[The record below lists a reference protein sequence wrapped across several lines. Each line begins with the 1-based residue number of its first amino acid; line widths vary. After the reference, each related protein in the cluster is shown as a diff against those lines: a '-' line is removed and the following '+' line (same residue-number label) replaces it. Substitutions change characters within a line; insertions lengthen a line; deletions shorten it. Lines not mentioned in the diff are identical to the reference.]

1 MSAGRGVDLC
11 YKLSIGP
18 TRTPLS
24 IFDPTIHLTGT
35 AVDAVTSATM
45 VARGRDIRIAIM
57 GATGTGKST
66 FANLASGSKL
76 PVGRGLQSC
85 TSDVMTSK
93 PFILNGN
100 IVTLI
105 DTPGFDDTNRSD
117 TEILRSIA
125 AYLSN
130 TYEQGAKL
138 AGIIY
143 MHRISDTRVGGTS
156 SRNFRIFRE
165 LCGESTLRNV
175 LIVTTMW
182 SEVSPELGE
191 ERERELASSSK
202 FFKPILDKGARMLR
216 HTNTRESAHAILRHL
231 VNAQA
236 HTLQIQHELVN
247 EQRDLAHT
255 SAGVELGRLLKDQAE
270 RHEEQLKEVRREMEE
285 AMRAKDEE
293 SRMELQQVVDE
304 KLSEIESIRRN
315 AERMAADFAAE
326 KARLETR
333 IADMEEAN
341 REHLRNLEEHARRE
355 KELIDA
361 RDEAEK
367 RASDLERKLER
378 ASSERSSRTEA
389 QEQSSRPKDKGSNH
403 RSTPDAKER
412 CARRPANPRE
422 KSREEKNRE
431 TFVECFFSG
440 VAGSWRSIWG
450 F

>member
-1 MSAGRGVDLC
+1 
-11 YKLSIGP
+11 
-18 TRTPLS
+18 
-24 IFDPTIHLTGT
+24 
-35 AVDAVTSATM
+35 
-45 VARGRDIRIAIM
+45 M

-66 FANLASGSKL
+66 FVNLASGSKL

-143 MHRISDTRVGGTS
+143 MHRISDTRMGGTS
-156 SRNFRIFRE
+156 ARNFRIFRE

-191 ERERELASSSK
+191 ERERELASNGK
-202 FFKPILDKGARMLR
+202 FFKPVLDKGARMLR
-216 HTNTRESAHAILRHL
+216 HNNTRESAHAILRHL

-255 SAGVELGRLLKDQAE
+255 SAGVELGRLLKDQAD
-270 RHEEQLKEVRREMEE
+270 RHEAQLKEVRREMEE
-285 AMRAKDEE
+285 AMRVKDEQ
-293 SRMELQQVVDE
+293 SRKELQQVVDE
-304 KLSEIESIRRN
+304 KLSEIERIRRN
-315 AERMAADFAAE
+315 AEQMAADFVAE
-326 KARLETR
+326 KARLEAR
-333 IADMEEAN
+333 IADMEKEN
-341 REHLRNLEEHARRE
+341 REHLRNLEEHAQRE
-355 KELIDA
+355 RELIAA
-361 RDEAEK
+361 RDVAER
-367 RASDLERKLER
+367 RASDLERKLEY
-378 ASSERSSRTEA
+378 ASTERSTKTDIP
-389 QEQSSRPKDKGSNH
+389 EQSARPKEKRSNH
-403 RSTPDAKER
+403 GSTPDAKER
-412 CARRPANPRE
+412 YAPRPSPNPGRTRDSNSEQGE
-422 KSREEKNRE
+422 KTRKEKNQE
-431 TFVECFFSG
+431 TFVGSLFSG
-440 VAGSWRSIWG
+440 VISIRKAILG

>member
-1 MSAGRGVDLC
+1 
-11 YKLSIGP
+11 
-18 TRTPLS
+18 
-24 IFDPTIHLTGT
+24 
-35 AVDAVTSATM
+35 
-45 VARGRDIRIAIM
+45 M

-66 FANLASGSKL
+66 FVNLASGSKL

-165 LCGESTLRNV
+165 LCGETTLRNV
-175 LIVTTMW
+175 LI
-182 SEVSPELGE
+182 VSPELGE

-270 RHEEQLKEVRREMEE
+270 RHEEELKEVRREMEE

-293 SRMELQQVVDE
+293 SRKELQQAVDE
-304 KLSEIESIRRN
+304 KLSEIESIRQN
-315 AERMAADFAAE
+315 AARMAADFAAE

-333 IADMEEAN
+333 IADMEEAH

-355 KELIDA
+355 RELIDA

-367 RASDLERKLER
+367 RANDLERKLER
-378 ASSERSSRTEA
+378 ASSERNSRKPRSRAQYRRTREA
-389 QEQSSRPKDKGSNH
+389 IIDLPQTRKNNTMHGDPLTQGANQGKKRTRRRSLNLSFPALPALGGLYGDSEGQTGAKGCN
-403 RSTPDAKER
+403 
-412 CARRPANPRE
+412 NL
-422 KSREEKNRE
+422 
-431 TFVECFFSG
+431 
-440 VAGSWRSIWG
+440 
-450 F
+450 

>member
-1 MSAGRGVDLC
+1 
-11 YKLSIGP
+11 
-18 TRTPLS
+18 
-24 IFDPTIHLTGT
+24 
-35 AVDAVTSATM
+35 
-45 VARGRDIRIAIM
+45 M

-165 LCGESTLRNV
+165 LCGEK
-175 LIVTTMW
+175 
-182 SEVSPELGE
+182 VSPELGE

-315 AERMAADFAAE
+315 AERMAANFAAE

-367 RASDLERKLER
+367 KASDLERKLER
-378 ASSERSSRTEA
+378 ASSERSSRVRNVAPRQPFQALIFPIDRSPGAELKTEG
-389 QEQSSRPKDKGSNH
+389 QGKQS
-403 RSTPDAKER
+403 
-412 CARRPANPRE
+412 
-422 KSREEKNRE
+422 
-431 TFVECFFSG
+431 
-440 VAGSWRSIWG
+440 
-450 F
+450 

>member
-1 MSAGRGVDLC
+1 
-11 YKLSIGP
+11 
-18 TRTPLS
+18 
-24 IFDPTIHLTGT
+24 
-35 AVDAVTSATM
+35 M
-45 VARGRDIRIAIM
+45 VARGRECRIAYLKPFSAIEYPSKTTLQ
-57 GATGTGKST
+57 GYGCHWDWKVNCACTHLWPDLADDPPTQ
-66 FANLASGSKL
+66 FVNLASGSKL

-143 MHRISDTRVGGTS
+143 MHRISDIRMGGTS

-191 ERERELASSSK
+191 ERERELASNDK
-202 FFKPILDKGARMLR
+202 FFKPVLEKGARMLR
-216 HTNTRESAHAILRHL
+216 HNNTRESAHAILRYL

-255 SAGVELGRLLKDQAE
+255 SAGAELGRLLKDQAD

-285 AMRAKDEE
+285 AMREKDEQ
-293 SRMELQQVVDE
+293 SRKELQQVIDE
-304 KLSEIESIRRN
+304 KLSEIERIRQN
-315 AERMAADFAAE
+315 AERMAADFVAE
-326 KARLETR
+326 KARLVAR
-333 IADMEEAN
+333 IADMEKAN
-341 REHLRNLEEHARRE
+341 REHLQSLEEHAQRE
-355 KELIDA
+355 RELIAA

-378 ASSERSSRTEA
+378 ASTERSSSKTETPA
-389 QEQSSRPKDKGSNH
+389 QNSGPKEKRSNH
-403 RSTPDAKER
+403 GSTPEAKER
-412 CARRPANPRE
+412 YASRPPNPGE
-422 KSREEKNRE
+422 KSRNEKSEE
-431 TFVECFFSG
+431 TFVGLFSSFFR
-440 VAGSWRSIWG
+440 AILG

>member
-1 MSAGRGVDLC
+1 
-11 YKLSIGP
+11 
-18 TRTPLS
+18 
-24 IFDPTIHLTGT
+24 
-35 AVDAVTSATM
+35 
-45 VARGRDIRIAIM
+45 M

-66 FANLASGSKL
+66 FVNLASGSKL

-143 MHRISDTRVGGTS
+143 MHRISDTRMGGTS
-156 SRNFRIFRE
+156 ARNFRIFRE

-191 ERERELASSSK
+191 ERERELASNGK
-202 FFKPILDKGARMLR
+202 FFKPVLDKGARMLR
-216 HTNTRESAHAILRHL
+216 HNNTRESAHAILRHL

-255 SAGVELGRLLKDQAE
+255 SAGVELGRLLKDQAD
-270 RHEEQLKEVRREMEE
+270 RHEAQLKEVRREMEE
-285 AMRAKDEE
+285 AMRVKDEQ
-293 SRMELQQVVDE
+293 SRKELQQVVDE
-304 KLSEIESIRRN
+304 KLSEIERIRRN
-315 AERMAADFAAE
+315 AEQMAADFVAE
-326 KARLETR
+326 KARLEAR
-333 IADMEEAN
+333 IADMEKAN
-341 REHLRNLEEHARRE
+341 REHLRNLEEHAQRE
-355 KELIDA
+355 RELIAA
-361 RDEAEK
+361 RDVAER
-367 RASDLERKLER
+367 RASDLERKLEY
-378 ASSERSSRTEA
+378 ASTKRSTKTDIP
-389 QEQSSRPKDKGSNH
+389 EQSARPKERYAPRPSPNPGCTRDSN
-403 RSTPDAKER
+403 SEQG
-412 CARRPANPRE
+412 E
-422 KSREEKNRE
+422 KTRKEKNQE
-431 TFVECFFSG
+431 TFVGSLFSG
-440 VAGSWRSIWG
+440 VISIRRAILG